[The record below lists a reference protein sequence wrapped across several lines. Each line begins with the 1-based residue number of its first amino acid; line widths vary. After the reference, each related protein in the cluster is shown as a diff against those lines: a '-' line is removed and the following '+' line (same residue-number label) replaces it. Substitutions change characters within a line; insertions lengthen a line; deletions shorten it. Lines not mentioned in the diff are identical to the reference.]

1 MFSFIISYGQLV
13 KIFFRKFCYLFDTVI
28 IAEKKSDATWLVLI
42 YNVKWIRKLLKALA
56 KIFPTLTFPVFFAK
70 KFYRLIKF
78 QENISTKIVRDS
90 QSFFHTIT
98 LRKHYERSNFFRSR

>member
-42 YNVKWIRKLLKALA
+42 YNVK
-56 KIFPTLTFPVFFAK
+56 
-70 KFYRLIKF
+70 
-78 QENISTKIVRDS
+78 
-90 QSFFHTIT
+90 
-98 LRKHYERSNFFRSR
+98 

>member
-13 KIFFRKFCYLFDTVI
+13 KIFFHKFCYLFDTVI

-42 YNVKWIRKLLKALA
+42 YNVKWIRKLLKALT

-70 KFYRLIKF
+70 KFYRPVRASLKLSF
-78 QENISTKIVRDS
+78 ERLPIV
-90 QSFFHTIT
+90 FHI
-98 LRKHYERSNFFRSR
+98 Y

>member
-13 KIFFRKFCYLFDTVI
+13 KIFFHKFCYLFDTVI

-56 KIFPTLTFPVFFAK
+56 KIFDD
-70 KFYRLIKF
+70 
-78 QENISTKIVRDS
+78 Q
-90 QSFFHTIT
+90 